1 MIRQVFHRI
10 RASGG
15 AALPALLALSLL
27 AGPLAAQELTALARF
42 NGAASTLTDRGDGTV
57 MRLRIS
63 QPVPYRVFTLDDP
76 RRLVIDFSE
85 VDWGSATARALDQSD
100 NISGL
105 RMGLL
110 RPGWTRMVLDLAQPM
125 RVETAG
131 MRRLANDTAEVEIRL
146 SPATAES
153 FAASAGA
160 PEGARYD
167 LDVDTGLAQDQEP
180 QPRQRQMGDRPVVVV
195 LDPGHGGIDPGAER
209 AGAKEADLMLRF
221 ALELKEILVR
231 RGGFTVVLTRQ
242 EDAFVPLEARMS
254 IARDA
259 GADLFL
265 SLHADAL
272 SEGLA
277 EGARVYTL
285 SDQASDAASA
295 KLAER
300 HDRADLVAGVDL
312 SAQDDVIAGILMDMA
327 RIETAPR
334 AVRLA
339 KMLVERLSATVVV
352 HKRPQMEA
360 GFSVLKAPDIPS
372 VLLELGFMSSPAD
385 MARLQDV
392 EWRARAGAAVFE
404 ALALWAAADA
414 AEAQLLR
421 Q

>member
-1 MIRQVFHRI
+1 MIRQVFPHI
-10 RASGG
+10 RSLGCV
-15 AALPALLALSLL
+15 ALLALSLTVPSL
-27 AGPLAAQELTALARF
+27 VAQELTALARF
-42 NGAASTLTDRGDGTV
+42 NDAASTLRDQGERTI

-76 RRLVIDFSE
+76 RRMVIDFSE
-85 VDWGSATARALDQSD
+85 VDWGNATARALDQSD

-110 RPGWTRMVLDLAQPM
+110 RPGWSRMVLDLARPM
-125 RVETAG
+125 GIETVG
-131 MRRLANDTAEVEIRL
+131 MRRLSNDTAEVEIRL
-146 SPATAES
+146 SPVTATS

-160 PEGARYD
+160 PEGAQYD
-167 LDVDTGLAQDQEP
+167 PAVAEDQP
-180 QPRQRQMGDRPVVVV
+180 APPRQRQMGDRPIVVV

-209 AGAKEADLMLRF
+209 AGAKEADMMLRF
-221 ALELKEILVR
+221 ALELKEILLR
-231 RGGFTVVLTRQ
+231 RGSFNVVLTRQ
-242 EDAFVPLEARMS
+242 QDMFVPLEARMS

-272 SEGLA
+272 SEGRA

-312 SAQDDVIAGILMDMA
+312 SSQDDVIAGILMDMA

-334 AVRLA
+334 ADRLA
-339 KMLVERLSATVVV
+339 TLLIERLSGAVAV
-352 HKRPQMEA
+352 HKRPKLQA

-385 MARLQDV
+385 MARLQDA
-392 EWRARAGAAVFE
+392 EWRALAGGAIFE
-404 ALALWAAADA
+404 ALALWSTADA

>member
-1 MIRQVFHRI
+1 MIRQVYHQI
-10 RASGG
+10 RSLGCV
-15 AALPALLALSLL
+15 ALLALSLTVPSL
-27 AGPLAAQELTALARF
+27 VAQELTALARF
-42 NGAASTLTDRGDGTV
+42 NDAASTLRDQGERTI

-85 VDWGSATARALDQSD
+85 VDWGNATARALDQSA
-100 NISGL
+100 NISAL

-110 RPGWTRMVLDLAQPM
+110 RPGWSRMVLDLARPM
-125 RVETAG
+125 RVEAAG
-131 MRRLANDTAEVEIRL
+131 MRRLENDTAEVEIRL
-146 SPATAES
+146 SPVTAES
-153 FAASAGA
+153 FATSAGA

-167 LDVDTGLAQDQEP
+167 VDVEQPQTS
-180 QPRQRQMGDRPVVVV
+180 QPRQRQMGGRPIIVV

-231 RGGFTVVLTRQ
+231 RGGFDVVLTRQ
-242 EDAFVPLEARMS
+242 DDVFVPLETRMS
-254 IARDA
+254 IARGA
-259 GADLFL
+259 GADLLL

-272 SEGLA
+272 SEGYA

-285 SDQASDAASA
+285 SEQASDAASA

-327 RIETAPR
+327 RVETAPR

-339 KMLVERLSATVVV
+339 TLLVERLSDAVAV
-352 HKRPQMEA
+352 HKRPKLEA

-385 MARLQDV
+385 MERLQDV
-392 EWRARAGAAVFE
+392 AWRARAGAAVFE